1 MKLKGSTKKLSQLV
15 CIVLI
20 VAMALC
26 MSACVSSEEAQA
38 PITDVIENGKT
49 YGEGANEFTYKVVD
63 KDGKELTATIKTDK
77 TIVGEALQEL
87 NLIAGSQGAY
97 GLYIETVND
106 ITLDWDKDAM
116 YWGFYINGEY
126 AMTGIDMTEIV
137 NGTEYTL
144 KADK

>member
-1 MKLKGSTKKLSQLV
+1 MKLGTKKLSQLV

-49 YGEGANEFTYKVVD
+49 YGSGANEFTYKVVD
-63 KDGKELTATIKTDK
+63 KDGNEVTATIKTDK
-77 TIVGEALQEL
+77 TIVGDALIEL
-87 NLIAGSQGAY
+87 NLIAGSQGSY
-97 GLYIETVND
+97 GLYVETVNN

-126 AMTGIDMTEIV
+126 AMTGVDMTEIV